1 MGEIKDI
8 IQLYIDES
16 DLIPKQLGLIAGN
29 LEKNIKDELQP
40 GHGFLKGD
48 LFRSIQAYVDNYG
61 GANGISTITGESNT
75 HYAKWV
81 NEGHPQEPGRFIPGY
96 WSGNEFKYTPG
107 AKEGMVLK
115 EPYVE
120 GYHFMENG
128 LEKTVAMYK

>member
-16 DLIPKQLGLIAGN
+16 DLIPKQLGLIAMK

-48 LFRSIQAYVDNYG
+48 LFRSIQAYVDNYD
-61 GANGISTITGESNT
+61 GANGISTITGEAHT
-75 HYAKWV
+75 FYDQWV
-81 NEGHPQEPGRFIPGY
+81 NEGHTLNNGE
-96 WSGNEFKYTPG
+96 WW
-107 AKEGMVLK
+107 
-115 EPYVE
+115 E
-120 GYHFMENG
+120 GYHFMEQG